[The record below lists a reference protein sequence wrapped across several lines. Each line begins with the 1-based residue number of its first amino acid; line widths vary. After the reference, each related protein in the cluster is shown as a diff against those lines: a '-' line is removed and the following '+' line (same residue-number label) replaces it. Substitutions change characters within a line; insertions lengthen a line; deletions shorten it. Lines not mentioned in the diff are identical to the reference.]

1 METDI
6 NWGETRMMKQELIEM
21 FERAHLE
28 AYGHASS
35 VDFAAMSVAQVDA
48 LFQAL
53 INTNF

>member
-1 METDI
+1 
-6 NWGETRMMKQELIEM
+6 MMKQELIEM

>member
-1 METDI
+1 MK
-6 NWGETRMMKQELIEM
+6 KQELIEM

-48 LFQAL
+48 ALTCL